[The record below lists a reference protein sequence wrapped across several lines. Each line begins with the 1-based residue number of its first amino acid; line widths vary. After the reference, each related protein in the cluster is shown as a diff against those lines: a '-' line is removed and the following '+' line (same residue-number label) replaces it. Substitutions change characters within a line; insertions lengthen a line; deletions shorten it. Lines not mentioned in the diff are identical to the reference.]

1 MPDHQTP
8 GVFVEEIPVGPRSIA
23 SIATAIPA
31 FIGLTAVRP
40 EGPARFHR
48 VGSLLDFE
56 RAFGGAVAGGYL
68 HASMVLFFVNGGGAA
83 FVYALG
89 NSATQKPPTVR
100 SYTAA
105 LHALKKERGPSLIL
119 FPDAVGLGAKRLA
132 KVQQAALDHCA
143 SERNRFCI
151 LDVPAADA
159 LLGPERGS
167 AQTAIEAFRSR
178 LSGEG
183 LAFGAVHGP
192 WLLPVTR
199 VGVEPVAMPA
209 SGAVAGVFARV
220 DGQRGVWK
228 APANEN
234 LNGVVGLSEHISDA
248 DQETLNVDPVGG
260 RSINAIRTFPGKG
273 ILIWGARTLAG
284 NDNEWRYISVR
295 RLFIMVEE
303 SIRQA
308 MAFVV
313 FEPNNAQT
321 WGTVE
326 LMVNAYLLV
335 LFKQGALAGNTPK
348 NAFFVRVGLGSTM
361 TARDIQ
367 EGLLHIEFGL
377 APLRPAEFI
386 TARITLHVE
395 PA

>member
-1 MPDHQTP
+1 
-8 GVFVEEIPVGPRSIA
+8 
-23 SIATAIPA
+23 
-31 FIGLTAVRP
+31 
-40 EGPARFHR
+40 
-48 VGSLLDFE
+48 
-56 RAFGGAVAGGYL
+56 
-68 HASMVLFFVNGGGAA
+68 
-83 FVYALG
+83 
-89 NSATQKPPTVR
+89 
-100 SYTAA
+100 
-105 LHALKKERGPSLIL
+105 
-119 FPDAVGLGAKRLA
+119 
-132 KVQQAALDHCA
+132 
-143 SERNRFCI
+143 
-151 LDVPAADA
+151 
-159 LLGPERGS
+159 
-167 AQTAIEAFRSR
+167 
-178 LSGEG
+178 
-183 LAFGAVHGP
+183 
-192 WLLPVTR
+192 
-199 VGVEPVAMPA
+199 MPA